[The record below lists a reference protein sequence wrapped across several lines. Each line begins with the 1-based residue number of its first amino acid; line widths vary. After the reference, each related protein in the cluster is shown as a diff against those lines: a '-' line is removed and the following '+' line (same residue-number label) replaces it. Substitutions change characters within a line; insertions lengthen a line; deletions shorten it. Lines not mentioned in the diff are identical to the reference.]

1 MFNNL
6 RRISLDHHLLL
17 RTKLKIEKFIKISSC
32 LALFVPLQQVRIH
45 EILCFVKI
53 NYAENVAENNMIDDY
68 GTTIVPGH
76 KFFQAKYLEKLIEK
90 KHSQVY
96 KSIYPFVTFKEE
108 KDKYIIDYNELCE
121 VIAYVEYFGLV
132 SL

>member
-1 MFNNL
+1 
-6 RRISLDHHLLL
+6 
-17 RTKLKIEKFIKISSC
+17 
-32 LALFVPLQQVRIH
+32 
-45 EILCFVKI
+45 
-53 NYAENVAENNMIDDY
+53 MIDDY

-76 KFFQAKYLEKLIEK
+76 RFFQAKYLEKLMEK

-96 KSIYPFVTFKEE
+96 KSIYPFVSFKEV
-108 KDKYIIDYNELCE
+108 KDKYIIDNNELYE

>member
-76 KFFQAKYLEKLIEK
+76 RFFQAKYLEKLMEK

-96 KSIYPFVTFKEE
+96 KSIYPFVSFKEE
-108 KDKYIIDYNELCE
+108 KDKYIIDNNELYE

>member
-1 MFNNL
+1 M
-6 RRISLDHHLLL
+6 
-17 RTKLKIEKFIKISSC
+17 
-32 LALFVPLQQVRIH
+32 
-45 EILCFVKI
+45 KI
-53 NYAENVAENNMIDDY
+53 NCAENVAENNMIDGYD
-68 GTTIVPGH
+68 TTIVPGH

-96 KSIYPFVTFKEE
+96 KSIYPFVSFKEE

-121 VIAYVEYFGLV
+121 VTAYVEYFGLV